1 MEYTIKC
8 YHGCYYRN
16 RNGTRKLIDIARG
29 DNCVCA
35 TVNPFWR
42 PVKLKYLR
50 GRHYDTRSWRK
61 NFKKEIR
68 DQYRNVVRKMIYD
81 SIAKRLGTDFLIHK
95 DKIKI
100 DMTGIHDRNN
110 PEGTIL
116 SESGLT
122 VQDKDGI
129 FHPVFVKDH
138 STLFLEPQ

>member
-1 MEYTIKC
+1 MEDTIKR

-16 RNGTRKLIDIARG
+16 RNGTRKLIDITRG

-42 PVKLKYLR
+42 PVKLKYLS
-50 GRHYDTRSWRK
+50 GRHYDTRSLCK

-81 SIAKRLGTDFLIHK
+81 SISKRLGTDVFIHK
-95 DKIKI
+95 DKVKV
-100 DMTGIHDRNN
+100 DMTGLRYRNN

-116 SESGLT
+116 SQSGLT
-122 VQDKDGI
+122 LQDKAGI
-129 FHPVFVKDH
+129 FHPVFVKDC
-138 STLFLEPQ
+138 STVFSKPQ

>member
-1 MEYTIKC
+1 MEDAIKR

-29 DNCVCA
+29 DSCVCA
-35 TVNPFWR
+35 TANPFWR
-42 PVKLKYLR
+42 PIKLKYLR
-50 GRHYDTRSWRK
+50 DRHYDTRSLRK

-81 SIAKRLGTDFLIHK
+81 SIAKRLGTDVLIHK

-100 DMTGIHDRNN
+100 DMPGILDRNN

-116 SESGLT
+116 SQSGWT
-122 VQDKDGI
+122 VQDKAGI
-129 FHPVFVKDH
+129 FHPVFVKDC
-138 STLFLEPQ
+138 STLFSELQ